1 MGVQM
6 DSAHFADRSKLEP
19 RTRRHADIGAR
30 LMKAGYP
37 KEAGRIAWQKRAESF
52 FGDHDVLVT
61 PGLAQSPISAQRWSE
76 KGWLANLLAD
86 ARYAPFGA
94 PWNLAAFPAMAVPA
108 GEGRDGLPRSV
119 QLVARPGGEALLLS
133 VSAQLELLRP
143 WRRLAPASYR
153 WLTRASSRSDGGRLV
168 PRRPCHLGLR
178 LVRRENRHRTL
189 RSSPVAL
196 FRCCDDNG
204 RS

>member
-1 MGVQM
+1 VSTRSPLPGVLVDRTWAEAARSTGALLREAGHTVRQANPRYGTSTARSGIARWVMGVQM

-19 RTRRHADIGAR
+19 RTRRHADIGVR

-133 VSAQLELLRP
+133 VAAQLELLCP
-143 WRRLAPASYR
+143 WRRLAPAYR
-153 WLTRASSRSDGGRLV
+153 
-168 PRRPCHLGLR
+168 
-178 LVRRENRHRTL
+178 
-189 RSSPVAL
+189 
-196 FRCCDDNG
+196 
-204 RS
+204 